1 MGITVLVTAA
11 AFLIAAAPAL
21 AAPANDNFADAQ
33 VANTGDTN
41 PTSGSNVDATKEAG
55 EPNHAGD
62 AGGASVWY
70 RWTAPSSGAA
80 TVDTCDSNFDTL
92 LGVYTGDSVSSLAVV
107 GSSDDDCVAGM
118 GGFVDFD
125 AQAGQVYWIAVDGF
139 DGETGDFD
147 IYVVPPE
154 PPPPPPAACADGKDN
169 DGDGKVDGADPGC
182 SGSGD
187 NDESD
192 PPPPPAAC
200 ADGKDNDGDGK
211 VDATDPGCSGQT
223 DNDESDP
230 PPPPNTPTSGDD
242 SLTGTAGNDLICGLA
257 GADVIRGLAGNDSLC
272 GNAGND
278 TLYGNGGVDRLRGNA
293 GNDRLDGGAGNDVV
307 DGGAGSDALKGG
319 AGQDRLVGG
328 IGADRISAKDG
339 KRDRVDCG
347 AGRDTVTADRTDR
360 LRHCERTKR

>member
-154 PPPPPPAACADGKDN
+154 PPPPPPRLALTARTTMAT
-169 DGDGKVDGADPGC
+169 ARWTARI
-182 SGSGD
+182 
-187 NDESD
+187 
-192 PPPPPAAC
+192 PAA
-200 ADGKDNDGDGK
+200 
-211 VDATDPGCSGQT
+211 
-223 DNDESDP
+223 
-230 PPPPNTPTSGDD
+230 
-242 SLTGTAGNDLICGLA
+242 
-257 GADVIRGLAGNDSLC
+257 
-272 GNAGND
+272 
-278 TLYGNGGVDRLRGNA
+278 
-293 GNDRLDGGAGNDVV
+293 
-307 DGGAGSDALKGG
+307 
-319 AGQDRLVGG
+319 
-328 IGADRISAKDG
+328 
-339 KRDRVDCG
+339 
-347 AGRDTVTADRTDR
+347 AGRATTTRAIRRPRRRPALTARTTMATARWMPRTPAAAGRPTTTRAIPRPRRTRRPPVTTHSPGRPET
-360 LRHCERTKR
+360 T